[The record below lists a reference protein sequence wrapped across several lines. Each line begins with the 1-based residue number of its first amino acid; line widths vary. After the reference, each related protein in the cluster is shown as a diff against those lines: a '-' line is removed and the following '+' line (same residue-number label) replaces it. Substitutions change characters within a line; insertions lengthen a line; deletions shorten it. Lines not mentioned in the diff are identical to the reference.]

1 MKIHRKWHASA
12 SIAAATWL
20 LLSAASA
27 RAEAPDED
35 DKSPIIITGLR
46 AADLQTVSQTGS
58 RLNLTPLETPATI
71 SVIDGD
77 TIRARGDMSIVE
89 AEARA
94 PGITNVGNLGNGNT
108 ALAARGFGGQGS
120 VLQLIDGVRLF
131 PAAGTIT
138 FPTDPWMVERIDI
151 LSGPASVLYGQGA
164 LGAAVNVVMRKPN
177 KTRTEF
183 EGEAGYGS
191 QNTAHAAAG
200 IGGPLGDQFSYR
212 VDASYRRSDGYVDR
226 GDSDSFAMSGTLRWA
241 PTDALAL
248 TLRNDYGN
256 ANPQKYTGTP
266 LVNGQLDTRIRA
278 RNYNI
283 ADAVEWSKDNRT
295 TFEID
300 WHLSDSVTFNNQ
312 VYRLSSKRKW
322 TNLESYCVIDST
334 GDCPNGYNATS
345 GTPGT
350 VYRTDNFGIIHD
362 QVQWGDQATVTVRTP
377 VGGGISNDLVVGLD
391 VNSIKLKYSHDF
403 NGDVQE
409 DFVSLLNPV
418 PGKYLVTVGIT
429 PQYRTK
435 TDEYAV
441 FAEDRLK
448 LSDQLSVV
456 SGVRI
461 EHDQVT
467 RWSIDTGA
475 DVLAFE
481 KTLSN
486 LTWRVGA
493 VYQPTKTV
501 SLYAQYAT
509 GTDPLGTL
517 TTYSGG
523 QVAFSNA
530 TGNQIEIGAKATF
543 LDGHGAATIA
553 AYRLVK
559 NGLLSQKTLASV
571 IEQVGQRSARG
582 IEASISL
589 DIAGG
594 FGIDANG
601 TILDAN
607 FDDFNV
613 VQNVAVSPANPT
625 GKKVVSYNGLTPPNV
640 AEETANLWLRWD
652 ATKQLQARAGLRYVG
667 PTYSDNANRFRIPGY
682 VTVDGTISYA
692 ITPEL
697 AIDVHGYNLFNKDYA
712 QTTYNDEQWILGR
725 PRSFDVSLRASF

>member
-1 MKIHRKWHASA
+1 MGIQRKWHRSA
-12 SIAAATWL
+12 SIATAAWL
-20 LLSAASA
+20 LLNAGAASA
-27 RAEAPDED
+27 EATDDD
-35 DKSPIIITGLR
+35 DKSAIIVTGLR
-46 AADLQTVSQTGS
+46 GADLQTVSPTGS
-58 RLNLTPLETPATI
+58 RLNLTPLETPATL

-108 ALAARGFGGQGS
+108 ALAARGFAGQGS

-164 LGAAVNVVMRKPN
+164 LGAAVNVIMRKPN
-177 KTRTEF
+177 SSRTEI
-183 EGEAGYGS
+183 EAEAGYGS
-191 QNTAHAAAG
+191 QNTAHVAAG

-226 GDSDSFAMSGTLRWA
+226 GDSEYFSISSTLRWA
-241 PTDALAL
+241 PSDALAV
-248 TLRNDYGN
+248 TLRNDYGK

-266 LVNGQLDTRIRA
+266 LVDGKLDTRIRE

-283 ADAVEWSKDNRT
+283 SDAVEWSKDNRT
-295 TFEID
+295 TFEVD
-300 WHLSDSVTFNNQ
+300 WHLSDNIVFNNQ
-312 VYRLSSKRKW
+312 VYRLSSKRMW
-322 TNLESYCVIDST
+322 TNLESYCVIAST

-350 VYRTDNFGIIHD
+350 VYRTDNYGIIHD
-362 QVQWGDQATVTVRTP
+362 QVQWGDQATITLKTP
-377 VGGGISNDLVVGLD
+377 LSDGISNDLVVGAD
-391 VNSIKLKYSHDF
+391 FNSIKLKYSHDF

-409 DFVSLLNPV
+409 DFVNLLNPV
-418 PGKYLVTVGIT
+418 PGKYLLTVGIT

-435 TDEYAV
+435 TDEYAF

-448 LSDQLSVV
+448 FSEQLSIVGGIRV
-456 SGVRI
+456 ERD
-461 EHDQVT
+461 EVT
-467 RWSIDTGA
+467 RWSINTGK
-475 DVLAFE
+475 DVFFLN
-481 KTLSN
+481 KTFN
-486 LTWRVGA
+486 NTTWRIGA
-493 VYQPTKTV
+493 VYQPTKDI

-509 GTDPLGTL
+509 GVDPLGTL
-517 TTYSGG
+517 TTLNKG
-523 QVAFSNA
+523 QVSVGNVQLSNA

-543 LDGHGAATIA
+543 LDGHGAATIS
-553 AYRLVK
+553 AYKLVK
-559 NGLLSQKTLASV
+559 NGLLSQQTLSSA
-571 IEQVGQRSARG
+571 INQVGQRSAKG
-582 IEASISL
+582 IEASLSL
-589 DIAGG
+589 DLVGG
-594 FGIDANG
+594 LGIDANG

-613 VQNVAVSPANPT
+613 VSGSGPNAT
-625 GKKVVSYNGLTPPNV
+625 LISYNGKTPPNV
-640 AEETANLWLRWD
+640 AEELANLWLRWD
-652 ATKQLQARAGLRYVG
+652 ATSQLQARAGLRYVG
-667 PTYSDNANRFRIPGY
+667 PTYSDNANKFRVPGY

-692 ITPEL
+692 ITPKV

-725 PRSFDVSLRASF
+725 PRSVDVTLRASF